1 MQFIGPLT
9 ISLASYPGTTA
20 TLSYSFTQDPNPVV
34 FVVTWTSTANT
45 PTAVTFDGNA
55 MTAVITQNSGSSQT
69 YKLWKYFPGSNKA
82 SGTYNVVV
90 TLPTTGVS
98 LDSWIAEYSGIKDD
112 FTSYNGGSTP
122 FTSSPITISRT
133 TVASNSWLMFFGRFT
148 AFARTAN
155 GSSDGVLR
163 SPTSYARAWVD
174 SGASE
179 GAAGSKSINVTSGSS
194 PSGNFEYFVV
204 ELKRETSFTLN
215 FSEATTALEVPV
227 KQETRSIHDSVN
239 TNDSQRKTIS
249 RSLQE
254 IFLFVESIF
263 TQASRRFTDSF
274 AFSDT
279 LRRAFS
285 RTKLEVEAFSERI
298 SRSFTR
304 TIRDSA
310 SFSDTPRVTGIWIP
324 RTKPTGSWSPESAPA
339 SSWTPR
345 TPTSAVFT
353 PESSPSTSWTNRTK
367 PTTTWS

>member
-1 MQFIGPLT
+1 M
-9 ISLASYPGTTA
+9 
-20 TLSYSFTQDPNPVV
+20 
-34 FVVTWTSTANT
+34 TS
-45 PTAVTFDGNA
+45 
-55 MTAVITQNSGSSQT
+55 VITYNSGSSQT
-69 YKLWKYFPGSNKA
+69 YILWKYFPGSAKA

-90 TLPTTGVS
+90 TLPTTGLS
-98 LDSWIAEYSGIKDD
+98 YDFWATEYSGVKND
-112 FTSYNGGSTP
+112 FTSNSVGTVA
-122 FTSSPITISRT
+122 FTSSPIAISHT
-133 TVASNSWLMFFGRFT
+133 TVADDSWLMFFGRFT
-148 AFARTAN
+148 AFARSAS

-163 SPTSYARAWVD
+163 SPVSSARAWVD

-179 GAAGSKSINVTSGSS
+179 GTAGSKSINVTSGSS

-227 KQETRSIHDSVN
+227 KQEARSVRDSVN
-239 TNDSQRKTIS
+239 TTDSQRKTIS
-249 RSLQE
+249 RSLKE
-254 IFLFVESIF
+254 TFLFVESIF
-263 TQASRRFTDSF
+263 AQASRRFTDSF
-274 AFSDT
+274 TFSDT

-324 RTKPTGSWSPESAPA
+324 RTKPTSSWSPESAPA

-345 TPTSAVFT
+345 TPTSAVFS